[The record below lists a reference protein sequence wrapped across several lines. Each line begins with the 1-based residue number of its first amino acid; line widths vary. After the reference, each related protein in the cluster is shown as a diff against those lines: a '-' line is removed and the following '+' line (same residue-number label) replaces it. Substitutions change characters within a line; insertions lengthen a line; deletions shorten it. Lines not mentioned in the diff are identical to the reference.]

1 MRRVGV
7 WVSVSACRGE
17 SRVAAVKVRVAV
29 IGGGSWGTTVAHLCA
44 HNAPTVLYARDPSV
58 ADAVSSTGE
67 NARYLPGRRL
77 HPDLRATAD
86 IAAAAGGADA
96 VVMGVP
102 SHGFRD
108 TLRLLRPHVGERTP
122 IVSLTKG
129 LEAGTRKRMTEVVA
143 DELPG
148 RAVGV
153 LTGPNLAKEILAG
166 QAAAAVLAMAPADMA
181 LADVVRTEMALAD
194 VAPDDVAPADMALAE
209 RLQGVLC
216 AGDFRVYTNTDVVG
230 AEIAGATKN
239 VIALAAGI
247 ADGLEAGDNTRAAL
261 ITRGLAEV
269 TRLGVALGGDPR
281 TFAGLAGIGDI
292 VATCVSTQS
301 RNRHVGERLGRGEAI
316 GEIVASMDQVAEGV
330 KSTPVVAALARSRG
344 VDMPITE
351 AVRSVIEDGRP
362 AAAAYRA
369 LLDRPPTSE
378 TRR

>member
-1 MRRVGV
+1 MR
-7 WVSVSACRGE
+7 
-17 SRVAAVKVRVAV
+17 VRIAV
-29 IGGGSWGTTVAHLCA
+29 IGAGSWGTTVAHLCA
-44 HNAPTVLYARDPSV
+44 HNAPTVLYARDPAV
-58 ADAVSSTGE
+58 ADAVNSTSE
-67 NARYLPGRRL
+67 NHRYLPGRVL
-77 HPDLRATAD
+77 HPGLRATAE
-86 IAAAAGGADA
+86 IGEAVGGADA

-108 TLRLLRPHVGERTP
+108 TLRLLRPHVGDRTP
-122 IVSLTKG
+122 VVSLTKG
-129 LEAGTRKRMTEVVA
+129 LESRTRKRMTEIVA

-148 RAVGV
+148 RPVGV

-166 QAAAAVLAMAPADMA
+166 QAAAAVLAMAPADA
-181 LADVVRTEMALAD
+181 P
-194 VAPDDVAPADMALAE
+194 VAEGLRDT
-209 RLQGVLC
+209 LC
-216 AGDFRVYTNTDVVG
+216 ANDFRVYTNTDVVG

-247 ADGLEAGDNTRAAL
+247 ADGLGSGDNTRAAL

-269 TRLGVALGGDPR
+269 TRLGVALGGDPL

-292 VATCVSTQS
+292 VATCVSAQS

-316 GEIVASMDQVAEGV
+316 ADIVASMDQVAEGV
-330 KSTPVVAALARSRG
+330 KSTPVVASLARSLG

-351 AVRSVIEDGRP
+351 EVRAVIEDGRP

-378 TRR
+378 THR

>member
-1 MRRVGV
+1 MR
-7 WVSVSACRGE
+7 
-17 SRVAAVKVRVAV
+17 VRIAV
-29 IGGGSWGTTVAHLCA
+29 IGAGSWGTTVAHLCA
-44 HNAPTVLYARDPSV
+44 HNAPTVLYARDPAV
-58 ADAVSSTGE
+58 ADAVNSTSE
-67 NARYLPGRRL
+67 NHRYLPGRVL
-77 HPDLRATAD
+77 HPGLRATAE
-86 IAAAAGGADA
+86 IGEAVGGADA

-108 TLRLLRPHVGERTP
+108 TLRLLRPHVGDRTP
-122 IVSLTKG
+122 VVSLTKG
-129 LEAGTRKRMTEVVA
+129 LESGTRKRMTEIVA

-148 RAVGV
+148 RPVGV

-166 QAAAAVLAMAPADMA
+166 QAAAAVLAMAPAD
-181 LADVVRTEMALAD
+181 
-194 VAPDDVAPADMALAE
+194 APVAE
-209 RLQGVLC
+209 RLRDTLC
-216 AGDFRVYTNTDVVG
+216 ANDFRVYTNTDVVG

-247 ADGLEAGDNTRAAL
+247 ADGLGSGDNTRAAL

-269 TRLGVALGGDPR
+269 TRLGVALGGDPL

-292 VATCVSTQS
+292 VATCVSAQS

-316 GEIVASMDQVAEGV
+316 ADIVASMDQVAEGV
-330 KSTPVVAALARSRG
+330 KSTPVVASLARSLG

-351 AVRSVIEDGRP
+351 EVRAVIEDGRP

-378 TRR
+378 THR

>member
-1 MRRVGV
+1 M
-7 WVSVSACRGE
+7 SVRI
-17 SRVAAVKVRVAV
+17 AV
-29 IGGGSWGTTVAHLCA
+29 IGGGSWGTTVAHLCS
-44 HNAPTVLYARDPSV
+44 HNAPTVLYARDPAV
-58 ADAVSSTGE
+58 ADTVNSTRE
-67 NARYLPGRRL
+67 NSRYLPGRTL
-77 HPDLRATAD
+77 HRSLRATAD
-86 IAAAAGGADA
+86 IGEAAEGADA

-108 TLRLLRPHVGERTP
+108 TLRLLCPHVADGTP
-122 IVSLTKG
+122 IVSLAKG
-129 LEAGTRKRMTEVVA
+129 LERHTRKRMTEVVA

-148 RAVGV
+148 RPVGV

-166 QAAAAVLAMAPADMA
+166 HAAAAVLAMAPAH
-181 LADVVRTEMALAD
+181 
-194 VAPDDVAPADMALAE
+194 APLAE
-209 RLQGVLC
+209 KLRDNFC
-216 AGDFRVYTNTDVVG
+216 ANDFRVYTNTDVVG

-247 ADGLEAGDNTRAAL
+247 ADGLGSGDNTRAAL

-269 TRLGVALGGDPR
+269 TRLGVALGGDPL

-301 RNRHVGERLGRGEAI
+301 RNRHVGERLGRGETI

-330 KSTPVVAALARSRG
+330 KSTPVVASLARSLG

-351 AVRSVIEDGRP
+351 EVRAVIEDGRP

-378 TRR
+378 HRA

>member
-1 MRRVGV
+1 MR
-7 WVSVSACRGE
+7 
-17 SRVAAVKVRVAV
+17 VRIAV
-29 IGGGSWGTTVAHLCA
+29 IGAGSWGTTVAHLCA
-44 HNAPTVLYARDPSV
+44 HNTPTVLYARDPAV
-58 ADAVSSTGE
+58 ADAVNSTSE
-67 NARYLPGRRL
+67 NHRYLPGCVL
-77 HPDLRATAD
+77 HPDLRATAE
-86 IAAAAGGADA
+86 IGEAVGGADA

-108 TLRLLRPHVGERTP
+108 TLRLLRPHVGDRTP
-122 IVSLTKG
+122 VVSLTKG
-129 LEAGTRKRMTEVVA
+129 LESRTRKRMTEIVA

-148 RAVGV
+148 RPVGV

-166 QAAAAVLAMAPADMA
+166 QAAAAVLAMAPADA
-181 LADVVRTEMALAD
+181 P
-194 VAPDDVAPADMALAE
+194 VAEGLRDT
-209 RLQGVLC
+209 LC
-216 AGDFRVYTNTDVVG
+216 ANDFRVYTNTDIVG

-247 ADGLEAGDNTRAAL
+247 ADGLGSGDNTRAAL

-269 TRLGVALGGDPR
+269 TRLGVALGGDPL

-292 VATCVSTQS
+292 VATCVSAQS

-316 GEIVASMDQVAEGV
+316 ADIVASMDQVAEGV
-330 KSTPVVAALARSRG
+330 KSTPVVASLARSLG

-351 AVRSVIEDGRP
+351 EVRAVIEDGRP

-378 TRR
+378 TQR

>member
-1 MRRVGV
+1 M
-7 WVSVSACRGE
+7 
-17 SRVAAVKVRVAV
+17 

-44 HNAPTVLYARDPSV
+44 HNAPTVLYARDPAV
-58 ADAVSSTGE
+58 ADVVNSTGE

-77 HPDLRATAD
+77 HPELRATAD
-86 IAAAAGGADA
+86 IADAADCAGA

-129 LEAGTRKRMTEVVA
+129 LEARTRQRMTEVVA

-148 RAVGV
+148 RPVGV

-166 QAAAAVLAMAPADMA
+166 QAAAAVLAMAPAHM
-181 LADVVRTEMALAD
+181 
-194 VAPDDVAPADMALAE
+194 PLAE
-209 RLQGVLC
+209 RLQDVFC

-269 TRLGVALGGDPR
+269 TRLGMALGGDPR

-316 GEIVASMDQVAEGV
+316 TEIVASMDQVAEGV

-351 AVRSVIEDGRP
+351 EVRAVIEDGRP
-362 AAAAYRA
+362 AAEAYRA

-378 TRR
+378 TRL

>member
-1 MRRVGV
+1 MN
-7 WVSVSACRGE
+7 
-17 SRVAAVKVRVAV
+17 VRVAV

-44 HNAPTVLYARDPSV
+44 HNAPTVLYARDPAV
-58 ADAVSSTGE
+58 ADAVNSTRV
-67 NARYLPGRRL
+67 NDRYLPGRLL

-86 IAAAAGGADA
+86 IGEAVDGAAA

-122 IVSLTKG
+122 VVSLTKG
-129 LEAGTRKRMTEVVA
+129 LESRTHKRMTEIVR

-148 RAVGV
+148 RPAGV

-166 QAAAAVLAMAPADMA
+166 HAAAAVLAAAPAHA
-181 LADVVRTEMALAD
+181 
-194 VAPDDVAPADMALAE
+194 ALAE
-209 RLQGVLC
+209 QLRDVFC

-230 AEIAGATKN
+230 AEIAGVTKN

-247 ADGLEAGDNTRAAL
+247 SDGLGSGDNTRAAL

-269 TRLGVALGGDPR
+269 TRLGTALGGDPL

-301 RNRHVGERLGRGEAI
+301 RNRHVGERLGRGETIA
-316 GEIVASMDQVAEGV
+316 EIVASMDQVAEGV
-330 KSTPVVAALARSRG
+330 KSTPVVASLARSLG

-351 AVRSVIEDGRP
+351 EVRAVIEDGRP
-362 AAAAYRA
+362 AATAYRA

>member
-1 MRRVGV
+1 MR
-7 WVSVSACRGE
+7 
-17 SRVAAVKVRVAV
+17 VRIAV
-29 IGGGSWGTTVAHLCA
+29 IGAGSWGTTVAHLCA
-44 HNAPTVLYARDPSV
+44 HNASTVLYARDPAV
-58 ADAVSSTGE
+58 ADAVNSTSE
-67 NARYLPGRRL
+67 NHRYLPGRVL
-77 HPDLRATAD
+77 HPGLRATAE
-86 IAAAAGGADA
+86 IGEAVGGADA

-108 TLRLLRPHVGERTP
+108 TLRLLRPHVGDRTP
-122 IVSLTKG
+122 VVSLTKG
-129 LEAGTRKRMTEVVA
+129 LESRTRKRMTEIVA

-148 RAVGV
+148 RPVGV

-166 QAAAAVLAMAPADMA
+166 QAAAAVLAMEPADA
-181 LADVVRTEMALAD
+181 P
-194 VAPDDVAPADMALAE
+194 VAEGLRDT
-209 RLQGVLC
+209 LC
-216 AGDFRVYTNTDVVG
+216 ANDFRVYTNTDVVG

-247 ADGLEAGDNTRAAL
+247 ADGLGSGDNTRAAL

-269 TRLGVALGGDPR
+269 TRLGVALGGDPL

-292 VATCVSTQS
+292 VATCVSAQS

-316 GEIVASMDQVAEGV
+316 ADIVASMDQVAEGV
-330 KSTPVVAALARSRG
+330 KSTPVVASLARSLG

-351 AVRSVIEDGRP
+351 EVRAVIEDGRP

-378 TRR
+378 THR

>member
-1 MRRVGV
+1 MRARI
-7 WVSVSACRGE
+7 
-17 SRVAAVKVRVAV
+17 AV
-29 IGGGSWGTTVAHLCA
+29 IGAGSWGTTVAHLCA
-44 HNAPTVLYARDPSV
+44 HNAPTVLYARDPAV
-58 ADAVSSTGE
+58 ADAVNSTSE
-67 NARYLPGRRL
+67 NHRYLPGRVL

-86 IAAAAGGADA
+86 IGEAVGGADA

-108 TLRLLRPHVGERTP
+108 TLRLLRPHVGDRTP
-122 IVSLTKG
+122 VVSLTKG
-129 LEAGTRKRMTEVVA
+129 LESRTRKRMTEIVA

-148 RAVGV
+148 RPAGV

-166 QAAAAVLAMAPADMA
+166 QAAAAVLAMAPADA
-181 LADVVRTEMALAD
+181 P
-194 VAPDDVAPADMALAE
+194 VAEGLRDT
-209 RLQGVLC
+209 LC
-216 AGDFRVYTNTDVVG
+216 ANDFRVYTNTDVVG

-247 ADGLEAGDNTRAAL
+247 ADGLGSGDNTRAAL

-269 TRLGVALGGDPR
+269 TRLGVALGGDPL

-292 VATCVSTQS
+292 VATCVSAQS

-316 GEIVASMDQVAEGV
+316 ADIVASMDQVAEGV
-330 KSTPVVAALARSRG
+330 KSTPVVASLARSLG

-351 AVRSVIEDGRP
+351 EVRAVIEDGRP

-378 TRR
+378 TQR

>member
-1 MRRVGV
+1 M
-7 WVSVSACRGE
+7 
-17 SRVAAVKVRVAV
+17 

-44 HNAPTVLYARDPSV
+44 HNAATVLYARDPTV
-58 ADAVSSTGE
+58 ADAVNSTGQ
-67 NARYLPGRRL
+67 NPRYLPGRRL

-86 IAAAAGGADA
+86 VAEAAEGADA

-108 TLRLLRPHVGERTP
+108 TLRLLRPHVGDRTP
-122 IVSLTKG
+122 VVSLTKG
-129 LEAGTRKRMTEVVA
+129 LESRTRKRMTEVVA

-148 RAVGV
+148 RPAGV

-166 QAAAAVLAMAPADMA
+166 HAAAAVLAMAPADA
-181 LADVVRTEMALAD
+181 E
-194 VAPDDVAPADMALAE
+194 LAE
-209 RLQGVLC
+209 MLRDVLC
-216 AGDFRVYTNTDVVG
+216 ANDFRVYTNSDVVG

-247 ADGLEAGDNTRAAL
+247 ADGLGAGDNTRAAL

-269 TRLGVALGGDPR
+269 TRLGVALGGQPR

-292 VATCVSTQS
+292 VATCVSAQS
-301 RNRHVGERLGRGEAI
+301 RNRRVGERLGRAEAI
-316 GEIVASMDQVAEGV
+316 SEIVESMDQVAEGV
-330 KSTPVVAALARSRG
+330 KSTPVVASLARSLG

-351 AVRSVIEDGRP
+351 EVRAVIEDGRP
-362 AAAAYRA
+362 AASAYRA

>member
-1 MRRVGV
+1 MR
-7 WVSVSACRGE
+7 
-17 SRVAAVKVRVAV
+17 VRIAV
-29 IGGGSWGTTVAHLCA
+29 IGAGSWGTTVAHLCA
-44 HNAPTVLYARDPSV
+44 HNTPTVLYARDPAV
-58 ADAVSSTGE
+58 ADAVNSTSE
-67 NARYLPGRRL
+67 NHRYLPGCVL
-77 HPDLRATAD
+77 HPDLRATAE
-86 IAAAAGGADA
+86 IGEAVGGADA

-108 TLRLLRPHVGERTP
+108 TLRLLRPHVGDRTP
-122 IVSLTKG
+122 VVSLTKG
-129 LEAGTRKRMTEVVA
+129 LESRTRKRMTEIVA

-148 RAVGV
+148 RPVGV

-166 QAAAAVLAMAPADMA
+166 QAAAAVLAMAPADA
-181 LADVVRTEMALAD
+181 P
-194 VAPDDVAPADMALAE
+194 VAEGLRDT
-209 RLQGVLC
+209 LC
-216 AGDFRVYTNTDVVG
+216 ANDFRVYTNTDVVG

-247 ADGLEAGDNTRAAL
+247 ADGLGSGDNTRAAL

-269 TRLGVALGGDPR
+269 TRLGVALGGDPL

-292 VATCVSTQS
+292 VATCVSAQS

-316 GEIVASMDQVAEGV
+316 ADIVASMDQVAEGV
-330 KSTPVVAALARSRG
+330 KSTPVVASLARSLG

-351 AVRSVIEDGRP
+351 EVRAVIEDGRP

-378 TRR
+378 TQR

>member
-1 MRRVGV
+1 M
-7 WVSVSACRGE
+7 
-17 SRVAAVKVRVAV
+17 KVRVAV

-44 HNAPTVLYARDPSV
+44 HNAPTVLFARDSAV
-58 ADAVSSTGE
+58 ADVVNSTGE

-86 IAAAAGGADA
+86 IAAAASGADA

-108 TLRLLRPHVGERTP
+108 TLRLLGPHVGERTP

-129 LEAGTRKRMTEVVA
+129 LEASTQQRMTEVVV

-148 RAVGV
+148 RPVGV

-166 QAAAAVLAMAPADMA
+166 QAAAAVLAMAPADMP
-181 LADVVRTEMALAD
+181 LAA
-194 VAPDDVAPADMALAE
+194 
-209 RLQGVLC
+209 RLQDIFC

-330 KSTPVVAALARSRG
+330 KSTPVVAALARSLG

-351 AVRSVIEDGRP
+351 EVRAVIEDGRP
-362 AAAAYRA
+362 AVAAYRA

-378 TRR
+378 THR

>member
-1 MRRVGV
+1 
-7 WVSVSACRGE
+7 
-17 SRVAAVKVRVAV
+17 VKVRVAV

-44 HNAPTVLYARDPSV
+44 HNASTVLYARDPAV
-58 ADAVSSTGE
+58 ADAVNSTRMNG
-67 NARYLPGRRL
+67 RYLPGRLL

-86 IAAAAGGADA
+86 IDEAVDAAGA

-108 TLRLLRPHVGERTP
+108 TLRLLRPHVGERAP
-122 IVSLTKG
+122 VVSLTKG
-129 LEAGTRKRMTEVVA
+129 LEGRTHKRMTEIVQ

-148 RAVGV
+148 CPAGV

-166 QAAAAVLAMAPADMA
+166 QAAAAVLAMAPADM
-181 LADVVRTEMALAD
+181 
-194 VAPDDVAPADMALAE
+194 PLAE
-209 RLQGVLC
+209 RLQDIFC

-269 TRLGVALGGDPR
+269 TRLGMALGGDPL

-292 VATCVSTQS
+292 VATCVSPQS
-301 RNRHVGERLGRGEAI
+301 RNRHVGECLGRGEAI

-330 KSTPVVAALARSRG
+330 KSTPVVAALARSLG

-351 AVRSVIEDGRP
+351 EVRAVIEDGRP
-362 AAAAYRA
+362 AAAAYRT

>member
-1 MRRVGV
+1 MN
-7 WVSVSACRGE
+7 A
-17 SRVAAVKVRVAV
+17 RVAV
-29 IGGGSWGTTVAHLCA
+29 IGAGSWGTTVAHLCA
-44 HNAPTVLYARDPSV
+44 HNASTVLYARDLSI
-58 ADAVSSTGE
+58 AEAVNSTGE
-67 NARYLPGRRL
+67 NPRYLPGRAL
-77 HPDLRATAD
+77 HPDLRATSHLGEAVV
-86 IAAAAGGADA
+86 GADA

-108 TLRLLRPHVGERTP
+108 TLGLLRPHMGESTP

-129 LEAGTRKRMTEVVA
+129 LEGGTRKRMTEVVA

-148 RAVGV
+148 RPAGV

-166 QAAAAVLAMAPADMA
+166 RAAAAVLAMAPED
-181 LADVVRTEMALAD
+181 
-194 VAPDDVAPADMALAE
+194 APLAE
-209 RLQGVLC
+209 QLRDVLC

-247 ADGLEAGDNTRAAL
+247 SDGLEAGDNTRAAL

-269 TRLGVALGGDPR
+269 TRLGVALGGDPA

-292 VATCVSTQS
+292 VATCVSPQS

-316 GEIVASMDQVAEGV
+316 TEIVASMDQVAEGV

-351 AVRSVIEDGRP
+351 EVRAVIEDGRP
-362 AAAAYRA
+362 AAEAYRA

-378 TRR
+378 TDR

>member
-1 MRRVGV
+1 MN
-7 WVSVSACRGE
+7 
-17 SRVAAVKVRVAV
+17 VRVAV

-44 HNAPTVLYARDPSV
+44 HNAPTVLCARDPAV
-58 ADAVSSTGE
+58 ADAVNSIGE
-67 NARYLPGRRL
+67 NPRYLPGRAL

-86 IAAAAGGADA
+86 IGEAASGADA

-122 IVSLTKG
+122 VVSLAKG
-129 LEAGTRKRMTEVVA
+129 LESRTHKRMTEIVK

-148 RAVGV
+148 CPAGV

-166 QAAAAVLAMAPADMA
+166 HAAAAVLAMAPADS
-181 LADVVRTEMALAD
+181 
-194 VAPDDVAPADMALAE
+194 PLAE
-209 RLQGVLC
+209 QLRDVLC

-247 ADGLEAGDNTRAAL
+247 ADGLGSGDNTRAAL

-269 TRLGVALGGDPR
+269 TRLGMALGGDPS

-292 VATCVSTQS
+292 VATCVSVQS

-316 GEIVASMDQVAEGV
+316 AEIVASMNQVAEGV
-330 KSTPVVAALARSRG
+330 KSTPVVASLARSLG

-351 AVRSVIEDGRP
+351 AVRAVIEDGRP

>member
-1 MRRVGV
+1 M
-7 WVSVSACRGE
+7 
-17 SRVAAVKVRVAV
+17 

-44 HNAPTVLYARDPSV
+44 HNAPTVLYARDPAV
-58 ADAVSSTGE
+58 ADVVNSTGE
-67 NARYLPGRRL
+67 NARYLSGRRL
-77 HPDLRATAD
+77 HPELRATAD
-86 IAAAAGGADA
+86 IADAADGAGA

-129 LEAGTRKRMTEVVA
+129 LEASTRQRMTEVVA

-148 RAVGV
+148 RPVGV

-166 QAAAAVLAMAPADMA
+166 RAAAAVLAMAPADM
-181 LADVVRTEMALAD
+181 
-194 VAPDDVAPADMALAE
+194 PLAE
-209 RLQGVLC
+209 RLQDVFC

-269 TRLGVALGGDPR
+269 TRLGMALGGDPR

-316 GEIVASMDQVAEGV
+316 TEIVASMDQVAEGV
-330 KSTPVVAALARSRG
+330 KSTPVVAALARSLD

-351 AVRSVIEDGRP
+351 EVRAVIEDGRP
-362 AAAAYRA
+362 AAEAYRA

-378 TRR
+378 TRL

>member
-1 MRRVGV
+1 MD
-7 WVSVSACRGE
+7 
-17 SRVAAVKVRVAV
+17 VRVAV

-44 HNAPTVLYARDPSV
+44 HNAPTVLYARDPAI
-58 ADAVSSTGE
+58 ADAVNSARE
-67 NARYLPGRRL
+67 NPRYLPGRVL
-77 HPDLRATAD
+77 HSDLRATAD
-86 IAAAAGGADA
+86 IAEAADGAGA

-108 TLRLLRPHVGERTP
+108 TLRLLRPYVDERTP

-129 LEAGTRKRMTEVVA
+129 LEGGTRKRMTEVVA

-148 RAVGV
+148 CPAGV

-166 QAAAAVLAMAPADMA
+166 HAAAAVLAMEPAD
-181 LADVVRTEMALAD
+181 L
-194 VAPDDVAPADMALAE
+194 PLAE
-209 RLQGVLC
+209 RLQDVFC
-216 AGDFRVYTNTDVVG
+216 ANDFRVYTNTDVVG

-247 ADGLEAGDNTRAAL
+247 ADGLGSGDNTRAAL

-269 TRLGVALGGDPR
+269 TRLGVALGGNPL

-292 VATCVSTQS
+292 VATCVSPQS

-316 GEIVASMDQVAEGV
+316 AEIVASMDQVAEGV
-330 KSTPVVAALARSRG
+330 KSTPVVASLARSLG

-351 AVRSVIEDGRP
+351 EVRAVIEDGRP

-378 TRR
+378 TRW

>member
-1 MRRVGV
+1 M
-7 WVSVSACRGE
+7 
-17 SRVAAVKVRVAV
+17 

-44 HNAPTVLYARDPSV
+44 HNAPTVLYARDPAV
-58 ADAVSSTGE
+58 ADIVNSTGE

-86 IAAAAGGADA
+86 IADAADGAGA

-108 TLRLLRPHVGERTP
+108 TLRLLRRHVGERTP

-129 LEAGTRKRMTEVVA
+129 LEASTRQRMTEVVA

-148 RAVGV
+148 RPVGV

-166 QAAAAVLAMAPADMA
+166 RAAAAVLAMVPADM
-181 LADVVRTEMALAD
+181 
-194 VAPDDVAPADMALAE
+194 PLAE
-209 RLQGVLC
+209 RLQDVFC

-269 TRLGVALGGDPR
+269 TRLGMALGGDPR

-316 GEIVASMDQVAEGV
+316 TEIVASMDQVAEGV
-330 KSTPVVAALARSRG
+330 KSTPVVAALARSLG

-351 AVRSVIEDGRP
+351 EVRAVIEDGRP
-362 AAAAYRA
+362 AAEAYRA

-378 TRR
+378 TRL

>member
-1 MRRVGV
+1 MR
-7 WVSVSACRGE
+7 
-17 SRVAAVKVRVAV
+17 VRVAV
-29 IGGGSWGTTVAHLCA
+29 IGAGSWGTTVAHLCA
-44 HNAPTVLYARDPSV
+44 HNAPTVLYARDPAV
-58 ADAVSSTGE
+58 ADAVNSTRE
-67 NARYLPGRRL
+67 NHRYLPGRVL
-77 HPDLRATAD
+77 HPDLRATAE
-86 IAAAAGGADA
+86 IGEAAGGADA

-108 TLRLLRPHVGERTP
+108 TLRLLRPYVGDRTP
-122 IVSLTKG
+122 VVSLTKG
-129 LEAGTRKRMTEVVA
+129 LESGTRKRMTEVVA

-148 RAVGV
+148 RPVGV

-166 QAAAAVLAMAPADMA
+166 QAAAAVLAMAPADA
-181 LADVVRTEMALAD
+181 P
-194 VAPDDVAPADMALAE
+194 VAEGLRDT
-209 RLQGVLC
+209 LC
-216 AGDFRVYTNTDVVG
+216 ANDFRVYTNTDVVG

-247 ADGLEAGDNTRAAL
+247 ADGLGSGDNTRAAL

-269 TRLGVALGGDPR
+269 TRLGVALGGDPL

-292 VATCVSTQS
+292 VATCVSAQS

-316 GEIVASMDQVAEGV
+316 ADIVASMDQVAEGV
-330 KSTPVVAALARSRG
+330 KSTPVVASLARSLG

-351 AVRSVIEDGRP
+351 EVRAVIEDGRP

-378 TRR
+378 TPR

>member
-1 MRRVGV
+1 M
-7 WVSVSACRGE
+7 
-17 SRVAAVKVRVAV
+17 AVKVRVAV

-44 HNAPTVLYARDPSV
+44 HNASTVLYARDPAV
-58 ADAVSSTGE
+58 ADAVNSTRMNG
-67 NARYLPGRRL
+67 RYLPGRLL

-86 IAAAAGGADA
+86 IDEAVDAAGA

-108 TLRLLRPHVGERTP
+108 TLRLLRPHVGERAP
-122 IVSLTKG
+122 VVSLTKG
-129 LEAGTRKRMTEVVA
+129 LEGRTHKRMTEIVQ

-148 RAVGV
+148 CPAGV

-166 QAAAAVLAMAPADMA
+166 QAAAAVLAMAPADM
-181 LADVVRTEMALAD
+181 
-194 VAPDDVAPADMALAE
+194 PLAE
-209 RLQGVLC
+209 RLQDIFC

-269 TRLGVALGGDPR
+269 TRLGMALGGDPL

-292 VATCVSTQS
+292 VATCVSPQS

-330 KSTPVVAALARSRG
+330 KSTPVVASLARSLG

-351 AVRSVIEDGRP
+351 EVRAVIEDGRP
-362 AAAAYRA
+362 AAAAYRT